1 MLGDNSTEDAQA
13 YRPGM
18 STIKLITG
26 NAHPKL
32 AEMVAQRLGIAL
44 VKCKVGKFANQE
56 TRYMR
61 CRVLLHMLLL
71 STKKLGKE
79 EDVHLSILRG
89 FDGWASDQVWFESV
103 GSTCSPF

>member
-1 MLGDNSTEDAQA
+1 MLGDNSSEDAQG
-13 YRPGM
+13 YRLGM

-32 AEMVAQRLGIAL
+32 AEMIAQRLGIAL

-61 CRVLLHMLLL
+61 AKVVYFHHRLAH
-71 STKKLGKE
+71 
-79 EDVHLSILRG
+79 
-89 FDGWASDQVWFESV
+89 
-103 GSTCSPF
+103 